1 MLYIQTG
8 HNDMLPYEHFYENT
22 INTWHPY
29 YLDSYFIK
37 TTKKTETAYDNA
49 HAGGIDSIQNITD
62 YEYFDADHTGATDS
76 EGYDI
81 LLHEDGDTDNWQQ
94 LQWEPSWEVIQFN
107 ATGISAPDT
116 GPPPPPDARELMPAP
131 YGNTSIIDL
140 PDYNLQ
146 GSLMTQNADL
156 DANDTLDLQYHYTY
170 DEFNRLDAVFV
181 SYTDDKE
188 QGYKVASYTY
198 NDALG
203 LVEEVKYY
211 ASGNDTDL
219 KNTEIEVITHT
230 YDVRDRLTQLDA
242 ALFRW
247 QMFYD
252 DQNAANAQSPTTSW
266 NGNINSTV
274 ADYKFADVVNV
285 GDLADFA
292 SPTTYT
298 YDNLNRLTVA
308 DAHGVKAGQA
318 TLGDVTYSYDKIG
331 NLQTL
336 NRKTWDAATN
346 NLQTQNYSNVYQAN
360 TNRLLRVEAGANR
373 YTYDENG
380 NMVSDA
386 DKNLD
391 NTLYGRANLPYQL
404 NLSTGNQINYQ
415 YNASDMRHY
424 KKVDSLGTILKEE
437 YYLRDATGREL
448 AVIDNEYN
456 VNWYIYGKERVASMR
471 HQLPVGMSNL
481 FITGNIPDGL
491 HYAPNELSTDGT
503 VQSADAVILQAGD
516 CVAIMPGFST
526 PADADFTAE
535 IKTQPVPQFTYYL
548 YDHLGN
554 TRITYSVEVK
564 AFDDIDYTVQSATD
578 YYPYG
583 KALRTYGK
591 ERYQS
596 TYHER
601 DVESGF
607 DYRGARFYDGDVGRF
622 NSLDPLAADY
632 PEFSDY
638 LYVAGNPIIFID
650 PNGKNTIYY
659 SENGEELY
667 RSEDGLE
674 NAVVIVSADNL
685 DSFNELL
692 KNCEICSSD
701 ASQTDIDAQS
711 SILRGLGTNYM
722 VDGMIDFLEGTK
734 GVTTTEH
741 DYYKPEL
748 PLGRPIKLSTEASS
762 FLYLNESG
770 AVVIGTESFGGND
783 VEVTG
788 WEDPENPFGGEPIGK
803 LHTHP
808 NSGVTLADRKG
819 YTTTLE
825 TSPSLYDLQNHTS
838 IDGYRN
844 VVVDNTNI
852 HLYSKQHTYTISA
865 PRAFFENFKK

>member
-1 MLYIQTG
+1 
-8 HNDMLPYEHFYENT
+8 MLPYEHFYENT

-49 HAGGIDSIQNITD
+49 HTGGTDSIQTITE

-76 EGYDI
+76 EDYDI

-107 ATGISAPDT
+107 AIGISAPDT
-116 GPPPPPDARELMPAP
+116 GPPPPPDGRELMPAP

-146 GSLMTQNADL
+146 GSLMTQNVDL
-156 DANDTLDLQYHYTY
+156 EGNDTLDLQYHYTY

-198 NDALG
+198 DDALG

-219 KNTEIEVITHT
+219 KNTEIETITHT

-274 ADYKFADVVNV
+274 ADYKFADAVNI

-292 SPTTYT
+292 SPTTYAYT
-298 YDNLNRLTVA
+298 YDNINRLTVA

-336 NRKTWDAATN
+336 NRKTWDATAN
-346 NLQTQNYSNVYQAN
+346 SLQTQNYSYVYQAN

-415 YNASDMRHY
+415 YNASDMRIY
-424 KKVDSLGTILKEE
+424 KKVDSLSTILKEE

-456 VNWYIYGKERVASMR
+456 INWYIYGKERVASMR

-503 VQSADAVILQAGD
+503 VQSADEVILQAGD

-554 TRITYSVEVK
+554 TRITYSVEVN
-564 AFDDIDYTVQSATD
+564 AAYDIDYTVQSATD

-607 DYRGARFYDGDVGRF
+607 DYRGARFYDGDVVRF

-632 PEFSDY
+632 PSLSDY
-638 LYVAGNPIIFID
+638 SYVAGNPIIFID
-650 PNGKNTIYY
+650 PDGRTVTTVVKNEDTDETIDIDDGYDFTFTVSDETFQIISENNTENILPFTQIGLKESARWVAEATSNGLMDFS
-659 SENGEELY
+659 SENGLLGKLLGAFGTDAVAESFEDASNGEFSAVELGLGLTT
-667 RSEDGLE
+667 RKLTGAAKFADGPLDRVPAGE
-674 NAVVIVSADNL
+674 IWYNTLKGTIQKGGTFVSQKVKYVRTKL
-685 DSFNELL
+685 KLL
-692 KNCEICSSD
+692 KDKPKTDFSKTSTSRGTPFEP
-701 ASQTDIDAQS
+701 QTVKPQAKSKWKHIMDLFGRTGEQID
-711 SILRGLGTNYM
+711 
-722 VDGMIDFLEGTK
+722 
-734 GVTTTEH
+734 
-741 DYYKPEL
+741 DY
-748 PLGRPIKLSTEASS
+748 
-762 FLYLNESG
+762 F
-770 AVVIGTESFGGND
+770 
-783 VEVTG
+783 
-788 WEDPENPFGGEPIGK
+788 
-803 LHTHP
+803 
-808 NSGVTLADRKG
+808 
-819 YTTTLE
+819 
-825 TSPSLYDLQNHTS
+825 
-838 IDGYRN
+838 
-844 VVVDNTNI
+844 
-852 HLYSKQHTYTISA
+852 
-865 PRAFFENFKK
+865 